1 MNQTEQPTT
10 QTKSVPQMRNMLV
23 TVSQSIADR
32 LTLDEVR
39 EAFSVL
45 FNKMRQP
52 SSRQNFWE
60 FKVAEHELW
69 AILDEGSG
77 PQGEDVISLLFPGDD

>member
-1 MNQTEQPTT
+1 
-10 QTKSVPQMRNMLV
+10 MRNMLV

-32 LTLDEVR
+32 LTLDEIR

-52 SSRQNFWE
+52 SPQQDFWE
-60 FKVAEHELW
+60 FEAAGHELW
-69 AILDEGSG
+69 GILDEGFG
-77 PQGEDVISLLFPGDD
+77 PQGEDILSLLFPGDD